1 MPLYRYRC
9 DFCGHTYRE
18 LEFRSKNGEPVKIC
32 PNCGKKGIKKVI
44 SRVGVVY
51 NAKGFH
57 STDYSSKKGKVGKRE
72 KPKNSSDLTSDSKD
86 DS

>member
-18 LEFRSKNGEPVKIC
+18 LEFRSKNGEPVKTC
-32 PNCGKKGIKKVI
+32 VNCGKKGVRKVI

-57 STDYSSKKGKVGKRE
+57 STDYSGKRSKISKGE
-72 KPKNSSDLTSDSKD
+72 KSKDPSDSTSDSKE